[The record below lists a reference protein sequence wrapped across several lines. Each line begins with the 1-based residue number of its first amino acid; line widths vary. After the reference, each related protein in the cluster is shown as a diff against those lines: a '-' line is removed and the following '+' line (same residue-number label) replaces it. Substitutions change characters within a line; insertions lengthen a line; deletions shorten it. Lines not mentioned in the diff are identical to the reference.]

1 MAEISTPILKQADT
15 DAATQ
20 ASPRA
25 ITLAIIRQFARAYTP
40 SGLAFS

>member
-1 MAEISTPILKQADT
+1 MAEISTPILNPAQSD
-15 DAATQ
+15 ATQ
-20 ASPRA
+20 QSSPRA